1 MTTPIPGPPG
11 WPIIGNLRDVDIN
24 DTSGICKLIKTP
36 AGPIYKLRLGGDD
49 RIFISSQELVNEV
62 CSRKEFVK
70 IPIGAIKQLQH
81 VTPKGLFTAPHGLKE
96 WEEAHRTLTPAF
108 GPLAVQD
115 MFPEMLDVASQAA
128 LRWARAGENNLINVG
143 DDFTRLTLDT
153 IALCAMDTRFNSFYK
168 DDLDPFVEAMLTIL
182 KEAQVR
188 SSRPGFVTPFLREA
202 NQKFEDAIAY
212 ARQVAADVIAKRR
225 ADASGT
231 QKKDLVDAM
240 LNRSDPVTGKKL
252 SDNVI
257 IDNMITFLIAGH
269 ETTSGLLSFLFYLLM
284 THPEAYSKLQ
294 QEVDTIVG
302 KGPIK
307 VEHLGKL
314 SYVKAALR
322 ESLRLHPPA
331 AVWGV
336 SPLLNDDKESEEH
349 IVLANKWAIRQGQTV
364 LVLSPALHR
373 DPTAYGDDVEEFK
386 PERMLDDSFQALPK
400 NCWKP
405 FGNGARI
412 CIGSDFAMQEA
423 ILATALLFQKFDFR
437 LADPDY
443 KLSVRQTLTLKP
455 QGLFMHAKLRDGIDS
470 ISLQRSI
477 FGVESG
483 SVEKRAGTASNAV
496 FSSNELRPMSVF
508 YGSNTETAKGL
519 AERFMVSASSRGFK
533 CTIKPLDDAID
544 RIPTQ
549 HPVIL
554 FVASYEEH
562 PDNGIKFIEWLQSS
576 SGINLEGVQYALF
589 GCGNRDWTHT
599 YQVTP
604 ILVETLLQ
612 DKGAIS
618 FAARGATDVSR
629 GDILGDFES
638 WQSEQL
644 WLGISQLFGETIA
657 SHEPDYLSLLE
668 QKPADE
674 QSDGVQV
681 EVLQVEKMTAA
692 TDRPKYHMEVELP
705 KGTTYKVGDYLEVY
719 PENSKED
726 LKRLL
731 QAFKVKEKEDA
742 DPVIM
747 SIFNRLELNQPAT
760 ANQIRKLSE
769 ICASIQDR
777 ALLTDLADKVSDS
790 SQKGVPTVLQLLVA
804 HPTIAISPNQ
814 LVPLLPSIRPRP
826 YSISS
831 SPAYSPTRCTLTWS
845 LMDRPS
851 LTDAR
856 YKDEPPVVGL
866 ASGFLARLSPGDKFK
881 VTVRAGKDRFRPPH
895 DLSSTPMI
903 MVCIGA
909 GIAPFR
915 GFVQHRVE
923 SIRRDPSA
931 AQSLAPA
938 ILYVGCRNATEKLY
952 AGELAEWEQK
962 GAVKVRWVFS
972 RPGPQTETVGAQGY
986 VQDQVW
992 TDRADVVPLWDE
1004 GARVYVCGSRALSQ
1018 GMREVAKR
1026 IYGDVARSRCGP
1038 KADEAVNEWW
1048 LDVIRDRYAVDVF

>member
-24 DTSGICKLIKTP
+24 DTVRCFGDLAKTY
-36 AGPIYKLRLGGDD
+36 GPIYKLHLGGDD

-62 CSRKEFVK
+62 CTRKEFVK
-70 IPIGAIKQLQH
+70 IPIGSLKQLQY
-81 VTPKGLFTAPHGLKE
+81 VTPKGLFTAPHGQKE
-96 WEEAHRTLTPAF
+96 WGRLTERSP
-108 GPLAVQD
+108 PQ
-115 MFPEMLDVASQAA
+115 MLDVASQAV
-128 LRWARAGENNLINVG
+128 LRWARAGENNKINVAE
-143 DDFTRLTLDT
+143 DFTRLTLDT

-168 DDLDPFVEAMLTIL
+168 DDLDPFIEAMLTIL

-188 SSRPGFVTPFLREA
+188 SSRPAFVTPFMREA

-212 ARQVAADVIAKRR
+212 ARKVAADVIAKRR
-225 ADASGT
+225 ANASGT

-240 LNRSDPVTGKKL
+240 VNRTDPVTGKKL
-252 SDNVI
+252 SDDVI

-284 THPEAYSKLQ
+284 THPEAYSNLQ
-294 QEVDTIVG
+294 QEVDTVIG

-314 SYVKAALR
+314 LYVKASLR
-322 ESLRLHPPA
+322 EALRLHPPA

-336 SPLLNDDKESEEH
+336 TPLLNDDKDSDEH
-349 IVLANKWAIRQGQTV
+349 IVLANKWAIRQNQTV
-364 LVLSPALHR
+364 LVLTPGLHR
-373 DPTAYGDDVEEFK
+373 DPAAFGDDAEEFK

-405 FGNGARI
+405 FGNGTRV
-412 CIGSDFAMQEA
+412 CIGSDFALQEA
-423 ILATALLFQKFDFR
+423 ILATAILFQKFDFR

-443 KLSVRQTLTLKP
+443 KLVIRQTLTLKP
-455 QGLFMHAKLRDGIDS
+455 HGLFMYAKLRDGIDS
-470 ISLQRSI
+470 ISLQSGI
-477 FGVESG
+477 FNTGSNSVSNRVGEVSNSVSG
-483 SVEKRAGTASNAV
+483 SKES
-496 FSSNELRPMSVF
+496 RPMSLF

-519 AERFMVSASSRGFK
+519 AERFAVSASSRGFK
-533 CTIKPLDDAID
+533 CTIKTLDNAINH
-544 RIPTQ
+544 IPTQ
-549 HPVIL
+549 HPVVF

-562 PDNGIKFIEWLQSS
+562 PDNGMKFIEWLQSS
-576 SGINLEGVQYALF
+576 PGLNLEGVKYSIF
-589 GCGNRDWTHT
+589 GCGNRDWMHT

-604 ILVETLLQ
+604 ILVDSLLQ
-612 DKGAIS
+612 DRGAVS

-644 WLGISQLFGETIA
+644 WPGISYLFGETIV
-657 SHEPDYLSLLE
+657 SNEPDYLSLLD
-668 QKPADE
+668 QKPANE
-674 QSDGVQV
+674 SSNGVQV
-681 EVLQVEKMTAA
+681 EVIQVTKMTAA
-692 TDRPKYHMEVELP
+692 TDRPKYHMEIELP
-705 KGTTYKVGDYLEVY
+705 KDVTYNVGDYLEVY
-719 PENSKED
+719 PENSEED

-731 QAFKVKEKEDA
+731 QVFKIKDKEDA
-742 DPVIM
+742 DPIIM
-747 SIFNRLELNQPAT
+747 AIFTRLELNQPAT

-769 ICASIQDR
+769 TCASIKDKV
-777 ALLTDLADKVSDS
+777 LLTDLADEVSNS
-790 SQKGVPTVLQLLVA
+790 PQRGVPTVLQLLVA

-814 LVPLLPSIRPRP
+814 LVSLLPSIRSRP

-831 SPAYSPTRCTLTWS
+831 SPAWSPTRCTLTWS
-845 LMDRPS
+845 LMDRPA

-856 YKDEPPVVGL
+856 YKNEPPVVGL
-866 ASGFLARLSPGDKFK
+866 ASGFLARLAPGDRFK
-881 VTVRAGKDRFRPPH
+881 ASVRPGKDRFRPPQ
-895 DLSSTPMI
+895 DLSSAPMI
-903 MVCIGA
+903 MLCIGA

-915 GFVQHRVE
+915 GFIQHRAE
-923 SIRRDPSA
+923 AIRRDPSV
-931 AQSLAPA
+931 SLAPA
-938 ILYVGCRNATEKLY
+938 VLYVGCRSAQEKLY

-972 RPGPQTETVGAQGY
+972 RPTSQGESGVVAPQGY

-1018 GMREVAKR
+1018 GVRDVVKR

-1038 KADEAVNEWW
+1038 KDEEAVNEWW
-1048 LDVIRDRYAVDVF
+1048 LDVIRERYAVDMF

>member
-24 DTSGICKLIKTP
+24 DTVRCFGDLARTY
-36 AGPIYKLRLGGDD
+36 GPIYKLRLGGDD

-62 CSRKEFVK
+62 CTRKEFVK
-70 IPIGAIKQLQH
+70 IPIGSLKQLQH
-81 VTPKGLFTAPHGLKE
+81 VTPKGLFTAPHGQKE
-96 WEEAHRTLTPAF
+96 WGEAHRTLTPAF
-108 GPLAVQD
+108 GPLAVHD
-115 MFPEMLDVASQAA
+115 MFPEMLDVASQAV
-128 LRWARAGENNLINVG
+128 LRWARAGENNMINVAE
-143 DDFTRLTLDT
+143 DFTRLTLDT

-168 DDLDPFVEAMLTIL
+168 DDLDPFIEAMLTIL
-182 KEAQVR
+182 NEAQVR
-188 SSRPGFVTPFLREA
+188 SSRPAFVTPFLREA

-225 ADASGT
+225 ANASGT

-240 LNRSDPVTGKKL
+240 VNRSDPVTGKKL
-252 SDNVI
+252 SDDVI

-294 QEVDTIVG
+294 QEVDNVVG

-314 SYVKAALR
+314 LYVKASLR

-336 SPLLNDDKESEEH
+336 TPLLNDDKDSDEH
-349 IVLANKWAIRQGQTV
+349 IVLANKWAIRQNQTV
-364 LVLSPALHR
+364 LILTPALHR
-373 DPTAYGDDVEEFK
+373 DTAAFGDDADEFK

-405 FGNGARI
+405 FGNGVRV
-412 CIGSDFAMQEA
+412 CIGSDFALQEA
-423 ILATALLFQKFDFR
+423 ILATAILFQKFDFR

-455 QGLFMHAKLRDGIDS
+455 HGLFMYAKLREGIDS
-470 ISLQRSI
+470 ISLQADI
-477 FGVESG
+477 FNTG
-483 SVEKRAGTASNAV
+483 SNSVRNRAGAVSNTISDSNA
-496 FSSNELRPMSVF
+496 SRLMSLF

-519 AERFMVSASSRGFK
+519 AERFAVSASSRGFK
-533 CTIKPLDDAID
+533 CTIKPLNNAID
-544 RIPTQ
+544 HIPTE
-549 HPVIL
+549 HPVVF

-576 SGINLEGVQYALF
+576 PGLNLEGVKYSVF
-589 GCGNRDWTHT
+589 GCGNRDWMHT

-604 ILVETLLQ
+604 ILVDTLLQ
-612 DKGAIS
+612 DRGAVS

-638 WQSEQL
+638 WQSEQF
-644 WLGISQLFGETIA
+644 WPGISHLFGETIV
-657 SHEPDYLSLLE
+657 SSEPDYLSLLD
-668 QKPADE
+668 QKSENEP
-674 QSDGVQV
+674 SNGVQV
-681 EVLQVEKMTAA
+681 EVVQVTKMTAA
-692 TDRPKYHMEVELP
+692 TDRPKYHMEIELP
-705 KGTTYKVGDYLEVY
+705 KDTTYNVGDYLEVY
-719 PENSKED
+719 PQNSQED
-726 LKRLL
+726 LDRLL
-731 QAFKVKEKEDA
+731 QVFKVGDKEDA
-742 DPVIM
+742 DHIIM
-747 SIFNRLELNQPAT
+747 AIFTRLELNQPAT

-769 ICASIQDR
+769 TCASVQDK
-777 ALLTDLADKVSDS
+777 ALLTDLANEASNS
-790 SQKGVPTVLQLLVA
+790 PQKGVPTVLQLLVA

-814 LVPLLPSIRPRP
+814 LVQLLPSIRPRP

-831 SPAYSPTRCTLTWS
+831 SPAWSPTRCTLTWS
-845 LMDRPS
+845 LMDRPA

-866 ASGFLARLSPGDKFK
+866 ASGFLAKLAPGDRFK
-881 VTVRAGKDRFRPPH
+881 ASVRPGKDRFRPPQ
-895 DLSSTPMI
+895 DLSSAPMI

-915 GFVQHRVE
+915 GFIQHRAE
-923 SIRRDPSA
+923 AIRRDPSA
-931 AQSLAPA
+931 SLAPA
-938 ILYVGCRNATEKLY
+938 VLYAGCRNGQEKLY

-962 GAVKVRWVFS
+962 GAVKVRWAFS
-972 RPGPQTETVGAQGY
+972 RPNPQSESVGTQGY

-992 TDRADVVPLWDE
+992 TDRADVVPLWDD

-1018 GMREVAKR
+1018 GVRDVAKR
-1026 IYGDVARSRCGP
+1026 IYGEVARSRCGP
-1038 KADEAVNEWW
+1038 KDEDAVNEWW
-1048 LDVIRDRYAVDVF
+1048 LDVIRERYAVDVF